1 MQRPIELLAATIE
14 QFSASAI
21 LVRIRNE
28 VKLTTEVISN
38 LMHTCSKSAF
48 EPRAV
53 VVTIPE
59 HTDFTSA
66 AMAVD
71 HSDAFGPPSP
81 IKALVIVCHEHG
93 LLHLIRLYFAFYPPT
108 IEVKYCDSLKE
119 AGTWIERR

>member
-1 MQRPIELLAATIE
+1 MQRSIELLSATIE
-14 QFSASAI
+14 QFSPSAI

-28 VKLTTEVISN
+28 VKLTTEVIRN
-38 LMHTCSKSAF
+38 VIHNCSRTGF

-53 VVTIPE
+53 VVAIPE

-66 AMAVD
+66 AIAVD
-71 HSDAFGPPSP
+71 HSDAFEAPGT

-93 LLHLIRLYFAFYPPT
+93 LLHLIRLYFAYHPPT

-119 AGTWIERR
+119 AGAWIERK